1 MSPPF
6 NLVAEELGYKNFM
19 DLNAS
24 GIVYPHQQLVSGRD
38 FTRDKRDTLLRFLK
52 GFNESLGLWMRPE
65 SKESVLRLVAQFL
78 RIDPVKNRKELEDS
92 GFLATVYP

>member
-1 MSPPF
+1 
-6 NLVAEELGYKNFM
+6 
-19 DLNAS
+19 
-24 GIVYPHQQLVSGRD
+24 
-38 FTRDKRDTLLRFLK
+38 
-52 GFNESLGLWMRPE
+52 MRPE

>member
-24 GIVYPHQQLVSGRD
+24 GIVYPHQQLVSGRASRG
-38 FTRDKRDTLLRFLK
+38 TS
-52 GFNESLGLWMRPE
+52 EIPSCA
-65 SKESVLRLVAQFL
+65 S
-78 RIDPVKNRKELEDS
+78 
-92 GFLATVYP
+92 